1 MASRAQLERW
11 ADEAAR
17 AEGVDPRL
25 FRALITA
32 ESGWRVDARS
42 PVGATGLT
50 QLMPATGRS
59 LGVTNPLDPRQNL
72 RGGAKYIGQQLRA
85 FKGDPRLALAA
96 YNAGP
101 GAVSKY
107 GGIPPFRETQNYVA
121 KIMSSLGSAPLS
133 SPAPAAGGGGAPA
146 AGGAPMGGGA
156 APSGSPLE
164 MIAALRSL
172 RGGAA
177 PIRARGYSSSAGATR
192 LAGLQMLKSALS
204 TRMASSA
211 MGSSQP
217 SAGSTE
223 IQPLVDLGD
232 GTFAHPTGGKGA
244 IIGRPGQGTH
254 DFKKSPHNW
263 QSDNAID
270 FGVPIGSP
278 LYAPSAG
285 IIGPSFGSLGP
296 DSSRF
301 GGSRL
306 TIQGQGGAP
315 SWYMSHMRN
324 YAPGIRPGA
333 RVRRGQLI
341 GYSGAA
347 NNVPHLHIGVDRGNP
362 LQLLGVK

>member
-25 FRALITA
+25 FRALIQA

-101 GAVSKY
+101 GAVSRY

-121 KIMSSLGSAPLS
+121 KIMGSLGSTPIA
-133 SPAPAAGGGGAPA
+133 SPQAPAAGGGGLPA
-146 AGGAPMGGGA
+146 AGGALIRGA
-156 APSGSPLE
+156 SLSGSPMELLS
-164 MIAALRSL
+164 ALRSL
-172 RGGAA
+172 RAGDA
-177 PIRARGYSSSAGATR
+177 PIRARGHSATSGITR
-192 LAGLQMLKSALS
+192 LAGLQMLKSA
-204 TRMASSA
+204 MAPRPA
-211 MGSSQP
+211 P
-217 SAGSTE
+217 SAPGMPAASTE
-223 IQPLVDLGD
+223 VQPPINLGD
-232 GTFAHPTGGKGA
+232 GTFAHPTGGRGT

-254 DFKKSPHNW
+254 DFNKWPHNW

-270 FGVPIGSP
+270 FGVPVGTP
-278 LYAPSAG
+278 LFAPSAG
-285 IIGPSFGSLGP
+285 VVGPNFGSLGP
-296 DSSRF
+296 ASSRF
-301 GGSRL
+301 GGVRL

-315 SWYMSHMRN
+315 SWYMSHITR
-324 YAPGIRPGA
+324 YAPGIRPGV
-333 RVRRGQLI
+333 RVARGQKI
-341 GYSGAA
+341 GYSGSG
-347 NNVPHLHIGVDRGNP
+347 NNVPHLHIAVDRGDP
-362 LQLLGVK
+362 QRLLGIR